1 MKKKVEDETLYEVII
16 KFLDELTDGSQDEIF
31 LSDNIRTINAT
42 SIEQKVEL
50 TNYANKDSQFTQIV
64 R

>member
-31 LSDNIRTINAT
+31 LSDNIRTINST